1 MHIIICLT
9 HENVQRPM
17 GKALQIHTVY
27 QDPYFALQV
36 PWVLVSGT
44 TSHTK
49 ISTLVST
56 YTPLENLYQVL
67 QSRESRLNMQWDL
80 KFITTTIVSSCLCV
94 SLLLHFLVL
103 GGSYTQLWKA
113 VVDRCINSE
122 SFSHGLCL
130 PVSPVFME
138 SAGATLE
145 EFTHWSEMT
154 AHSNFCSFHVKPCL
168 TWKLWLLQQTVYINI
183 TDEFKPSEAYLLV
196 PSSTSTL

>member
-1 MHIIICLT
+1 MRMYKGHWGKPCRYTQCIKTHILHYKS
-9 HENVQRPM
+9 HE
-17 GKALQIHTVY
+17 I
-27 QDPYFALQV
+27 
-36 PWVLVSGT
+36 
-44 TSHTK
+44 
-49 ISTLVST
+49 
-56 YTPLENLYQVL
+56 LYQVL
-67 QSRESRLNMQWDL
+67 QVTQNQYPSQYLHTTWESVSG
-80 KFITTTIVSSCLCV
+80 TTVTWIPSEHAMRFEVHYHHYSIKLY

-122 SFSHGLCL
+122 SFSHGLCI

-145 EFTHWSEMT
+145 EFTHWSELT